1 MKTMLE
7 APWVDLRDQFKQ
19 TDLALIPV
27 GASEVYGPHI
37 PNGTDGLTALA
48 LARNVAERVPVLVT
62 PLVPVGYSKRL
73 MDFPGTL
80 SVTAAALK
88 AYLHGVVESLRLHGV
103 RRVLFINGHAGNVFP
118 ISELLQDLRDTYN
131 LRGAQIDVW
140 RFIQPLAKDVL
151 ESDTYPFGHAGEA
164 MTSVML
170 HLHPELMHMDRAV
183 KNLPESKAFP
193 DVMTV
198 EPYGA
203 MSDTGVL
210 GDATL
215 GTAEK
220 GKIIFERSVER
231 IVAFLASADF
241 TTLD

>member
-7 APWVDLRDQFKQ
+7 NPWVDLRDKLEQ
-19 TDLALIPV
+19 TDLAIIPV

-37 PNGTDGLTALA
+37 PNGTDGLAATALA
-48 LARNVAERVPVLVT
+48 RSVAEQVPALVT
-62 PLVPVGYSKRL
+62 PLIPVGYSQRL

-80 SVTAAALK
+80 SVSAAALK
-88 AYLHGVVESLRLHGV
+88 AYLEGVVESLRAHGV

-118 ISELLQDLRDTYN
+118 ISELLQELRDRHTM
-131 LRGAQIDVW
+131 RGAQVDVW
-140 RFIQPLAKDVL
+140 RFIQPLAKDLL
-151 ESDTYPFGHAGEA
+151 ESEAYPFGHAGEA

-183 KNLPESKAFP
+183 KNLPAGKAFP
-193 DVMTV
+193 DIITV

-203 MSDTGVL
+203 MSDSGVL

-220 GKIIFERSVER
+220 GKIIFEKSVER
-231 IVAFLASADF
+231 LVAFIESGEF
-241 TTLD
+241 STLE

>member
-7 APWVDLRDQFKQ
+7 TPWVEQRDQIQK
-19 TDLALIPV
+19 TDLAIIPV

-37 PNGTDGLTALA
+37 PNGTDGLAALA
-48 LARNVAERVPVLVT
+48 LARSVAEQVPVLIT
-62 PLVPVGYSKRL
+62 PLVPVGYSQRL

-80 SVTAAALK
+80 SVPAAALK
-88 AYLHGVVESLRLHGV
+88 AYLKGIIDSLQVHGI
-103 RRVLFINGHAGNVFP
+103 RRVLVINGHAGNVFP
-118 ISELLQDLRDTYN
+118 ISELLQELRDHDK

-151 ESDTYPFGHAGEA
+151 ESEAYPFGHAGEA

-183 KNLPESKAFP
+183 KNMPESKPFP
-193 DVMTV
+193 DVITV
-198 EPYGA
+198 EPYSA
-203 MSDTGVL
+203 MSDSGVL

-215 GTAEK
+215 GTAKK
-220 GKIIFERSVER
+220 GKVIFERSVKR
-231 IVAFLASADF
+231 IIAFLESSEFKTIA
-241 TTLD
+241 